1 MMKKLWKYNRP
12 DRACVHLPLIL
23 LSILSFAD
31 PFASPSY
38 RNAQKGKFTAVYK
51 TPYIRAW
58 EEELES
64 VNKSTIEK
72 ANAIRDDKTV
82 KKENND
88 ACMQLKA
95 EEAEE
100 EKKMTIMRNMHNHE
114 VCYDYCC

>member
-23 LSILSFAD
+23 LYVLSFAD

-51 TPYIRAW
+51 TTYIRAW

-64 VNKSTIEK
+64 TPTNHHSSSSMSNTSVLL
-72 ANAIRDDKTV
+72 
-82 KKENND
+82 
-88 ACMQLKA
+88 CLKLF
-95 EEAEE
+95 
-100 EKKMTIMRNMHNHE
+100 
-114 VCYDYCC
+114 